1 MEKPKLIAALLV
13 GFSAA
18 FFFWYPISDGDI
30 FWHLAAGRHIVNT
43 HSVPQ
48 TDPFAFTSR
57 ELPWIDLH
65 WLFQIGMFGIWG
77 LLGLHGILIANSL
90 FLGLAAG
97 LLFFLYVP
105 AQAVLF
111 GASLW
116 IAALFEIRYLAPH
129 RPIMVSLFLL
139 TAFIACLEAYGRRNR
154 LRYLAC
160 LLPLQILWTNSQ
172 PLFLL
177 GPATV
182 LAWLVAEIAQSRLP
196 GCSERQ
202 AAKRRV
208 IPLTGA
214 LLLTCLAS
222 LANPYGPK
230 AFGLAFLLFRRTR
243 PSYDNLFSRV
253 IGENRPLPA
262 LFGTP
267 DSHYAWAVL
276 TLAAFAFALM
286 ALRPRAVRLP
296 LAFVA
301 AGMGYLAFR
310 AERNIILAFFT
321 GLPLICAQLPAAMAS
336 LADRWPGLFRRLRLP
351 AAIAAVS
358 LAGLAVAVH
367 ASVLW
372 QVRGSGPVSP
382 FSFPDGSVAY
392 LAAHQIAGNGFNA
405 DRYGGYLLWKRYPP
419 RQVFIDTR
427 YAIRPDAFLAEYG
440 ALLEDPERF
449 RSACERYGITYAIL
463 PTAFVTTYLPL
474 AASLLNDPEWRLA
487 YTDGTEALF
496 YKSGDAGSVPSGRSA
511 GLDLSDEHVVDS
523 LLQDI
528 RSKWGKNR
536 GLGDEA
542 AGYFAQFLSRM
553 GMVANADYVN
563 RCIAGP
569 PFRTGSP

>member
-1 MEKPKLIAALLV
+1 MDKPKLIAALLV
-13 GFSAA
+13 GSAAA
-18 FFFWYPISDGDI
+18 FFFWYPVSDGDI
-30 FWHLAAGRHIVNT
+30 FWHLAAGREIVRT
-43 HSVPQ
+43 HAVPH

-65 WLFQIGMFGIWG
+65 WLFQVGMFGIQG
-77 LLGLHGILIANSL
+77 LFGLQGLLIANSL

-97 LLFFLYVP
+97 LLFFLSAP
-105 AQAVLF
+105 AQGLFF

-129 RPIMVSLFLL
+129 RPIMASLFLL
-139 TAFIACLEAYGRRNR
+139 AAFIACLELYGRRNR

-182 LAWLVAEIAQSRLP
+182 LAWLLAEIAQSRFSP
-196 GCSERQ
+196 ESERP

-208 IPLTGA
+208 VPLAGT
-214 LLLTCLAS
+214 LLLTGLAC

-243 PSYDNLFSRV
+243 PSYDNPFSR
-253 IGENRPLPA
+253 IIEENRPLPA

-267 DSHYAWAVL
+267 DAHYAWSAL
-276 TLAAFAFALM
+276 ALAAFACALA

-301 AGMGYLAFR
+301 AGMGYLSFR
-310 AERNIILAFFT
+310 AERNIILGFFT
-321 GLPLICAQLPAAMAS
+321 ALPLISTQLPSASASFAARWPACFRRIRLPAVIAMAS
-336 LADRWPGLFRRLRLP
+336 LAGL
-351 AAIAAVS
+351 
-358 LAGLAVAVH
+358 GVAVH
-367 ASVLW
+367 AFLLW
-372 QVRGSGPVSP
+372 QIRGSGPVSP

-392 LAAHQIAGNGFNA
+392 LAAHPIEGNGFNA

-419 RQVFIDTR
+419 RQVFTDTR
-427 YAIRPDAFLAEYG
+427 YALRPDAFLAEYG
-440 ALLEDPERF
+440 ALLEDPGRF

-463 PTAFVTTYLPL
+463 PTAFVTTYLRL
-474 AASLLNDPEWRLA
+474 AASLLNDPDWRLM
-487 YTDGTEALF
+487 YVDGTEALF
-496 YKSGDAGSVPSGRSA
+496 YKTGETASARSGRNP
-511 GLDLSDEHVVDS
+511 GLDLGDEQVVDS

-528 RSKWGKNR
+528 RSKWGKNPD
-536 GLGDEA
+536 LGEEA
-542 AGYFAQFLSRM
+542 AGYFARFLSRM
-553 GMVANADYVN
+553 GMVANADYVD
-563 RCIAGP
+563 RSIARP
-569 PFRTGSP
+569 PFKTGSP